1 MATRPQDASPPTDLG
16 PIPGSTAAH
25 VSNDQETVRVTIT
38 VPPVVDVSA
47 EQTAPVHRAL
57 RTPAAP
63 QDQDPDPERDGDG
76 AFSYAAEVSASFGEA
91 PGAGVG
97 ELTAAV
103 QDPLEGV
110 DSAILTS
117 GPPTSDRALLRKKQ
131 RLARLVV
138 HDLRNPLAALQ
149 GHLELMREDLSGYRV
164 PPTVSEGLEDCS
176 ALVAKALALLTS
188 ILDVEELEEG
198 VLRARPVLTEVYALV
213 QRAASVNRPAMRIRQ
228 LRVSVDVAP
237 GLTARL
243 DPDLMYRVI
252 ESLLDN
258 AVRYAPRA
266 GQVRVWARRDG
277 DAVEIAIGND
287 GPPVP
292 EDEREAIFGRY
303 YRIEE
308 RRAGARA
315 GRGLGLYFCRL
326 AVKAQGGSLTVEQ
339 RGGMGA
345 VFVARLPQRGD

>member
-1 MATRPQDASPPTDLG
+1 MAPRPKDATPPTDLAAAVV
-16 PIPGSTAAH
+16 GSASSDIA
-25 VSNDQETVRVTIT
+25 
-38 VPPVVDVSA
+38 
-47 EQTAPVHRAL
+47 
-57 RTPAAP
+57 
-63 QDQDPDPERDGDG
+63 DQDTSRVQIGTEL
-76 AFSYAAEVSASFGEA
+76 AAEIDREFADGTSDA
-91 PGAGVG
+91 P
-97 ELTAAV
+97 TATV
-103 QDPLEGV
+103 QKPLEGV
-110 DSAILTS
+110 DSSIL
-117 GPPTSDRALLRKKQ
+117 GGLPTSDRALLRKKQ

-237 GLTARL
+237 GLVARL
-243 DPDLMYRVI
+243 DPDLMYRVL

-266 GQVRVWARRDG
+266 GHVRVWAKRDS

-292 EDEREAIFGRY
+292 DEDREAIFGRY

-326 AVKAQGGSLTVEQ
+326 AIAAQGGTLVVEQ
-339 RGGMGA
+339 RGGLGA
-345 VFVARLPQRGD
+345 VFVARLPQPTIP